1 MDSLGFYRASIDQ
14 VKFGEFVGSLYLQAL
29 GYCPDAA
36 CSAKE
41 LGPVSKSDRFF

>member
-1 MDSLGFYRASIDQ
+1 MDSLGFYCASRDQ
-14 VKFGEFVGSLYLQAL
+14 VNFGKFVGSLCLQAL

-41 LGPVSKSDRFF
+41 LGPVSKSD